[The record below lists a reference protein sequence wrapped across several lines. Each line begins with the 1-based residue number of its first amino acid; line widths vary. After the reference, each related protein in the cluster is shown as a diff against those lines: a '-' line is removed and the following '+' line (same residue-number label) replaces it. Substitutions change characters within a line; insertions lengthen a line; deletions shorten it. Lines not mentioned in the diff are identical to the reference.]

1 MNKLT
6 FGLLGKVLLVFLII
20 SYHPLLSQE
29 NVEKDSVVSAI
40 PISNINVESLHTQQL
55 IDKIDLKLEGQ
66 DIGHIRNTANRLYD
80 TTAAYLSQINIDE
93 RGKYLPRELEVKVSE
108 LRLIE
113 DRIDENLDYV
123 NRVISDY
130 ELDLEE
136 IIFEENRWRKTN
148 NKLKTEGNGEFALLS
163 NVINDLLSKMGA
175 TRDNL
180 LNKYNEFLSI
190 QNKLSTARQDLDQTI
205 VNIDDLVLI
214 KKENLFTLDSPP
226 IWKVSID
233 LKAIIG
239 HFWRD
244 FKTLLNVTISYLKER
259 RDHLMAMGFLFLI
272 MLILFTYIGNYYK
285 RLRSDLNKSEKIK
298 LDKSSLAK
306 LEIFNKPISIS
317 FLITLIFMLDTE
329 KLRLELIGIVMVIMI
344 YPLLTI
350 LKQRMPEK
358 YFMYVVYVF
367 ILLLFKTFTEILFY
381 TNSVSRIAS
390 LIVSVA
396 LFALFVYVNKN
407 AIRPVT
413 TEQFPYKKVLLV
425 LTNIFLVLFS
435 ISTIGNIIG
444 NVFLSESFLFSS
456 SISLYSGFVYY
467 TCFLISSQIVVL
479 FSISETGRR
488 TKLISRSREKIL
500 RQTTRFLFLFFFFFW
515 LVSVAKFFNI
525 YKIIQN
531 FVTELFDYSFKLGD
545 IEIVP
550 SNLVILVLVIWFTF
564 QISKFIKMILEDEV
578 LPKLSLPR
586 GVPGTISMLT
596 RYAILVIGFIV
607 AILAAGIEMD
617 SLTIIIGG
625 LGVGIGFGLQNIF
638 NNFISGLILAF
649 ERPIKVGDIIQMTD
663 LFGTV
668 KEIGIRASTVR
679 TMDGAEVIV
688 PNGNLISNEVINWTL
703 SDKYRRIDL
712 RVGVAYGTDP
722 DRVIKIL
729 YEVLKGHE
737 KIMENPPPN
746 ALFIGFGDSSLDFRL
761 LFWTHD
767 FDNWLSLQSEINV
780 RINRALADADIE
792 IPFPQRD
799 LHLRSVS
806 EEIKMFKDERPE
818 LSKAKPKSLT
828 ESKKS
833 KNTKGKSADKTDS
846 NNPDD
851 KNES

>member
-1 MNKLT
+1 M
-6 FGLLGKVLLVFLII
+6 VFLII

>member
-1 MNKLT
+1 
-6 FGLLGKVLLVFLII
+6 LVFLII